1 MRSGRVL
8 ALALALAAPGGA
20 ALEAERL
27 PLQSY
32 DTSNGLAHDRVRC
45 VTADSRGFLWFCT
58 PDGLSRFD
66 GTRFVNYGV
75 RQGLPHPSVEDIVE
89 VKPGLYWIAT
99 AGGLARL
106 RAAADPAITAYSL
119 GSDIES
125 DFVLAIKKDRRG
137 RLWIGTGKGLFVL
150 ERPEGEP
157 SFRRVEPNAS
167 RDGARF
173 GAVEALAEAPDG
185 TLWIGT
191 DEGLFR
197 TLADGRITREPVMST
212 AEITDL
218 LVDGHGRIWIGHA
231 GGLTVWTGSTG
242 ADRRP
247 TGRESVCTLGS
258 SSPVPVSQG
267 HACRFQRIARLPTV
281 VRSLSQGFN
290 GRIWIGTTEGLIEFG
305 GNRFRGY
312 TAAHGLT
319 NGVINAVTED
329 AAGNVWI
336 GADAGGASK
345 LPLHGFISFREA
357 DGLRQNYITAIS
369 ESRAGRLRVRGRWP
383 VINEFDGERFISKDL
398 PIAGESGHLTDYDYD
413 ILEDRIGEFWVG
425 TPKGLFRFA
434 DAEEGPPFGPT
445 RPKLIRTLAPG
456 LPAAFVVP
464 SLVDSR
470 GDIWMTTQVGDA
482 RRVVRWQRFSDRFQE
497 FPEADVQSRPWGG
510 LRFTEDRSGA
520 IWFGGD
526 RGVARHRDGHFSP
539 IQIAESNQNLVV
551 TGLHVDGH
559 GRLWLGTRGAG
570 LYRSDDPAAEQPRFR
585 SYTAARNE
593 LSSETVW
600 CITDDGAKYIYVGTP
615 QGVDR
620 LDPDTGE
627 FKHYSVADGLAG
639 SEVISAFRDRE
650 GRLWFGTFSGVS
662 RLLPRTDFAH
672 PPPTAWIGE
681 LRIRGVT
688 EPLSSLG
695 ESSAIIRTLQP
706 HENQLQIDYFGLGA
720 ATGEPLRYQYRLEGA
735 DSTWSIA
742 TPDRSVNYAELAAGS
757 YRFLV
762 RAIDTDGR
770 PSRTPASVTFTILLP
785 VWKRWWFLGAMAS
798 LVMASAYGVH
808 RYRLTRLVEV
818 ERLRTRIASDLHDD
832 LGSSLTQI
840 SILSEMVRVQLS
852 GQAPRLT
859 EPLARIGTLSRESV
873 DSMSDI
879 VWAIDP
885 LLDTPQHLLQRMRQF
900 VNELLDVRGV
910 TVQFEA
916 SGDTRRQLASDL
928 RRHVFL
934 IFKELL
940 NNVVRHANATT
951 VSVKVTVA
959 PRELQ
964 LWVTDDGRG
973 FESGGAT
980 PGHGLRGMQRRAADL
995 GGSLDVASQP
1005 GSGTRAHLI
1014 LPIR

>member
-1 MRSGRVL
+1 MPLGRVL
-8 ALALALAAPGGA
+8 ALALALAAA
-20 ALEAERL
+20 DCADLQAERL

-32 DTSNGLAHDRVRC
+32 NTANGLAHDRVRC

-66 GTRFVNYGV
+66 GSRFVNYGV

-89 VKPGLYWIAT
+89 VRPGLYWIAT
-99 AGGLARL
+99 TGGLARL
-106 RAAADPAITAYSL
+106 RAADPAITAYSL

-125 DFVLAIKKDRRG
+125 NFVLAIKKDRSG

-157 SFRRVEPNAS
+157 SFRRVEPDSS
-167 RDGARF
+167 RNGARF
-173 GAVEALAEAPDG
+173 GTVEALAEAPDG
-185 TLWIGT
+185 ALWIGT
-191 DEGLFR
+191 DAGLFR
-197 TLADGRITREPVMST
+197 TLADGRIAHEPVMST
-212 AEITDL
+212 VEITDL
-218 LVDGHGRIWIGHA
+218 LVDRHGMIWIGHDR
-231 GGLTVWTGSTG
+231 GLTVWTGPTG

-247 TGRESVCTLGS
+247 TGRGSVCALGS
-258 SSPVPVSQG
+258 SSPVPVSHG
-267 HACRFQRIARLPTV
+267 HACRFESIAQLPAV
-281 VRSLSQGFN
+281 VRSLSQGFD
-290 GRIWIGTTEGLIEFG
+290 GRIWIGTTGGLIEFD
-305 GNRFRGY
+305 GNRFRAY
-312 TAAHGLT
+312 TPAHGLT

-329 AAGNVWI
+329 AGGNVWI

-357 DGLRQNYITAIS
+357 DGLRQNYVTSIS
-369 ESRAGRLRVRGRWP
+369 ESRMGRLRVRGRWP

-434 DAEEGPPFGPT
+434 DGEDGTPFDRT
-445 RPKLIRTLAPG
+445 RPRLIRALAPG
-456 LPAAFVVP
+456 LSAAFVVP

-470 GDIWMTTQVGDA
+470 GDIWMTTQVSDV
-482 RRVVRWQRFSDRFQE
+482 RRVVRWQRSSDRFQT

-510 LRFTEDRSGA
+510 LKFIEDRSGA
-520 IWFGGD
+520 IWFGAD
-526 RGVARHRDGHFSP
+526 RGVARHRNGRFSR
-539 IQIAESNQNLVV
+539 IEIAESNKNLTV

-570 LYRSDDPAAEQPRFR
+570 LYRSDDPAAEHPHFR
-585 SYTAARNE
+585 SYTAARNA

-639 SEVISAFRDRE
+639 SEVISAFRDRA
-650 GRLWFGTFSGVS
+650 GGLWFGTFSGVS
-662 RLLPRTDFAH
+662 RLLPRADRAH
-672 PPPTAWIGE
+672 PAPTAWIAA

-688 EPLSSLG
+688 EPLSPLG

-720 ATGEPLRYQYRLEGA
+720 ATGEPLRYQYRLEGT
-735 DSTWSIA
+735 DSAWSIA

-762 RAIDTDGR
+762 RAIDADGR
-770 PSRTPASVTFTILLP
+770 PSGTPASVTFTILLP

-798 LVMASAYGVH
+798 LVMASAYVVH
-808 RYRLTRLVEV
+808 RYRMTRSVEV

-840 SILSEMVRVQLS
+840 SILSEMVRAQLS
-852 GQAPRLT
+852 GQSARLT

-900 VNELLDVRGV
+900 VNELMDARGV
-910 TVQFEA
+910 TVHFDA
-916 SGDTRRQLASDL
+916 SGDARPQLAADL

-951 VSVKVTVA
+951 VTIKVTVT

-964 LWVTDDGRG
+964 VWVIDDGRG
-973 FESGGAT
+973 FESDGAT
-980 PGHGLRGMQRRAADL
+980 AGHGLRGMRRRATEL

-1005 GSGTRAHLI
+1005 GTGTHAHLV